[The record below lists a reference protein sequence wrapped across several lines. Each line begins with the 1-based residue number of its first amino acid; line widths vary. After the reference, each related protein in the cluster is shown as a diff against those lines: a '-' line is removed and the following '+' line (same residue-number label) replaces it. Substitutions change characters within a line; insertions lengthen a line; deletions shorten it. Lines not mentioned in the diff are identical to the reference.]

1 MNNETMKL
9 SELQW
14 GKDIESHDAIPIPNS
29 DAYRSII
36 FKDDLHRYITQ
47 FGDMEVNVREG
58 NIWFKFDIPEI
69 NEGRELATER
79 KAETLKKWGYP
90 D

>member
-1 MNNETMKL
+1 MKL

-14 GKDIESHDAIPIPNS
+14 GKDIESHDALPIPNS

-36 FKDDLHRYITQ
+36 FKDDLHSYITQ

>member
-1 MNNETMKL
+1 
-9 SELQW
+9 
-14 GKDIESHDAIPIPNS
+14 
-29 DAYRSII
+29 
-36 FKDDLHRYITQ
+36 
-47 FGDMEVNVREG
+47 MEVNVREG

-69 NEGRELATER
+69 NEGRDLATER